1 MDPTTHLGTASVV
14 DAYRA
19 FAEREARGVS
29 PVYEEWALGVS
40 TDPLVADLVGTL
52 PAGKRQP
59 NLVLAA
65 ARWHGADGSWA
76 DARRTLVDAWPQVR
90 ATVLARAT
98 QTNEAGRCAVL
109 LPFLA
114 ALPQPLALLEVG
126 ASAGLCLLPD
136 RYSYRYD
143 DGTALDPADGPSDVV
158 LPCRLGPGTA
168 APERLPEVA
177 WRAGI
182 DLAPVD
188 VTDDDACAWL
198 ETLVWPGHEDRR
210 ARLRA
215 ALAVARRD
223 PPRVVAGDLLDALPG
238 LAAQAPADATL
249 VVLHSAVLAYLDA
262 AARSAF
268 VGLVS
273 GLPGHWV
280 SNEGARVLPASEP
293 YASDRPDRGFVVLVD
308 GVPRAHAEPHGRAL
322 AGLGAAG
329 GRAERDGAAGAG
341 LGGTGHGRARRDGA
355 APDGPGHDAADD
367 DGSGRR

>member
-1 MDPTTHLGTASVV
+1 MDPTIHLGATSVPE
-14 DAYRA
+14 AYRA
-19 FAEREARGVS
+19 FAEREARGVCA
-29 PVYEEWALGVS
+29 VYEEWALGIS
-40 TDPLVADLVGTL
+40 DDPGVADLVAAL

-65 ARWHGADGSWA
+65 ARWHGARGTYGEMRA
-76 DARRTLVDAWPQVR
+76 TLVDRWPDVR

-114 ALPQPLALLEVG
+114 ALPQPIALLEVG

-143 DGTALDPADGPSDVV
+143 DGTALDPVDGPSDVV
-158 LPCRLGPGTA
+158 LPCRLGAGVA
-168 APERLPEVA
+168 APTRLPEVA

-198 ETLVWPGHEDRR
+198 ETLVWPEHDDRR
-210 ARLRA
+210 TRLRA
-215 ALAVARRD
+215 ALDIARRD
-223 PPRVVAGDLLDALPG
+223 PPLVVAGDLLDALPA
-238 LAAQAPADATL
+238 LAAEAPPDATL
-249 VVLHSAVLAYLDA
+249 VVVHSAVLAYLGA
-262 AARSAF
+262 AQRESF
-268 VGLVS
+268 VDLVT

-293 YASDRPDRGFVVLVD
+293 YASDEPGRGFVVLVD
-308 GVPRAHAEPHGRAL
+308 GVPRAYADPHGRAL
-322 AGLGAAG
+322 AGLGPTAG
-329 GRAERDGAAGAG
+329 GR
-341 LGGTGHGRARRDGA
+341 
-355 APDGPGHDAADD
+355 DD
-367 DGSGRR
+367 DGSPQR